1 MSLRAQIR
9 DAIDEVS
16 PPAPGLDD
24 KVVAYILADRPAR
37 KVMAR
42 GRQRRVLH
50 APLALVA
57 AVLVVLLMG
66 GLVLGGR
73 IWRDMHA
80 PLPAHRINQAELK
93 RLEARPLLP
102 LVVMSADGQ
111 CPAGPFSPNPWGA
124 LWFGS
129 GSTHASV
136 WATGTYH
143 SPWGVWIETAL
154 FVAPDA
160 SGLFLVR
167 GRDLKTTEPVEF
179 VVEAQL
185 SASDMLHSGTTH
197 ALPAGK
203 AGARDVVN
211 GLTVNPHQEVVMD
224 ASAPTDTTG
233 GPKPPGWDVIVGS
246 PNAASGCVQ
255 FQIDHGDSTETFV
268 IGY

>member
-1 MSLRAQIR
+1 LR
-9 DAIDEVS
+9 
-16 PPAPGLDD
+16 
-24 KVVAYILADRPAR
+24 
-37 KVMAR
+37 
-42 GRQRRVLH
+42 

-57 AVLVVLLMG
+57 ALLIVVLMA

-73 IWRDMHA
+73 IWRDMHSS
-80 PLPAHRINQAELK
+80 PTPVHRISQTELRK
-93 RLEARPLLP
+93 LEAMPLLR
-102 LVVMSADGQ
+102 LVAMPADGQ

-129 GSTHASV
+129 GSNHASV

-143 SPWGVWIETAL
+143 SAWGVWTETAL

-179 VVEAQL
+179 VVEARL

-211 GLTVNPHQEVVMD
+211 GLTVNPHQEIVMD

-233 GPKPPGWDVIVGS
+233 GPKPPGWDVFVGN
-246 PNAASGCVQ
+246 PNGASGCVQ